1 MILTGEIDNWN
12 IGGTLSGSGLVGNR
26 GNAGPA
32 PGIMEWDS
40 NHRAEAALFVQINTD
55 NQIISDVDANA
66 RLEQRIRQ
74 KLRRFEQR
82 LTHVELH
89 VSDVNGA
96 KGGNDKHVSLEA
108 RPSGHEPV
116 AVTADG
122 QRVEDAVAAAADKA
136 ARALDHALGKQANG
150 KVH

>member
-1 MILTGEIDNWN
+1 M
-12 IGGTLSGSGLVGNR
+12 
-26 GNAGPA
+26 
-32 PGIMEWDS
+32 
-40 NHRAEAALFVQINTD
+40 FVQINTD
-55 NQIISDVDANA
+55 NQIKSDAGANE

-89 VSDVNGA
+89 VTDVNGA
-96 KGGNDKHVSLEA
+96 KGGADKHVSLEV
-108 RPSGHEPV
+108 RPSGHEPL

-122 QRVEDAVAAAADKA
+122 QRIEDAVAAAVDKA
-136 ARALDHALGKQANG
+136 ARALDHALGRQANG